1 MGLQC
6 LDYSVSGR
14 LQTDFVWN
22 LVELFLNRV
31 DYTKQL
37 YGEIVDSTNI
47 FKATGVYPVILVCI
61 LLTMIY
67 SGCLRLWRNKNL
79 NIRRQYQT
87 LDRKIYYNTI
97 LRFFLEIDL
106 KLVHQALA
114 VIWFVGSA

>member
-1 MGLQC
+1 MP
-6 LDYSVSGR
+6 
-14 LQTDFVWN
+14 QT
-22 LVELFLNRV
+22 VE
-31 DYTKQL
+31 K
-37 YGEIVDSTNI
+37 
-47 FKATGVYPVILVCI
+47 
-61 LLTMIY
+61 
-67 SGCLRLWRNKNL
+67 KNL